1 MIYKKILRIITIYL
15 IILNFSAVNANESI
29 LYVDMNKIMTT
40 SSVGKSVN
48 SKLKKFNET
57 NLKKFTKTLEN
68 LKSQEK
74 KLMTQKNVLDENEF
88 QEKINI
94 IRKGFNEYKKSIDDY
109 NRNLNKKTIESKA
122 LILKNLTPILSEYA
136 KKNST
141 SLILN
146 KKNVIIGKTSLD
158 ITDKIITI
166 EYTEFIFFVPK

>member
-15 IILNFSAVNANESI
+15 ISLNFSAVNANESI

-40 SSVGKSVN
+40 STVGKSVN

-74 KLMTQKNVLDENEF
+74 ELMAQKNVLDENEF
-88 QEKINI
+88 QVKINL

-158 ITDKIITI
+158 ITDKIIKELNNKI
-166 EYTEFIFFVPK
+166 KDIKL